1 MIKTEKLTLIEKQ
14 LPFFLQLIEILFI
27 IMNSNTCQPKNET
40 DELLLSIT
48 KNTDSLIKR
57 RQTKPQKIL
66 DFKMKK
72 PTETISFDNSLNLED
87 EWMLGVKCFEVYIS
101 IFNVIKKQFKV
112 TKLEEDF
119 FNWGKIVFLD
129 EKEQNS
135 YFVCEEGI
143 KDEIL
148 TPIILD
154 GLKSI
159 KYNEEDFMRN
169 MMKLTDEEISFVLD
183 HYTVYENLLQD
194 YIKSVFQDLKVV
206 LEQFKKK
213 NWNIF

>member
-1 MIKTEKLTLIEKQ
+1 
-14 LPFFLQLIEILFI
+14 
-27 IMNSNTCQPKNET
+27 MNSNTCQPKNET